1 MDRLTEQHG
10 EHKGDNS
17 HESLVKIDGF
27 FRFVLAL
34 GLSEEM
40 LGEHCQS
47 LKTVRK
53 KKSYVEERG
62 LFSLGKF
69 RDCSAQ
75 EG

>member
-1 MDRLTEQHG
+1 MDRHTEQHG

-27 FRFVLAL
+27 FGFVLAL

-40 LGEHCQS
+40 LREHCQS

-53 KKSYVEERG
+53 KK
-62 LFSLGKF
+62 
-69 RDCSAQ
+69 AM
-75 EG
+75 